1 MLAKSHAD
9 EFKKQ
14 NPRFSHHKFYAAS
27 GINPADMN
35 EANKAN
41 KASEQ
46 YKREVS
52 FFVEEE
58 FFSEGR
64 ADRNGYKDERD
75 ECFDKASSK
84 LGQSIAIKA
93 FREEAKNA
101 KVNVKKIL
109 SADFVEFD
117 SGNLSHAN
125 AYWDITYAGDKFP
138 DVEEI
143 NEDSVTDSLVAN
155 VKDAL
160 MFLKIQGDEK
170 VPTNSVFNEFKKR
183 GIDVSLEQLQEL
195 FPQGNDF
202 LKNITNS
209 YVEFNNNQPE
219 APKSF
224 SQVQDNKEK
233 VGDMAL
239 SAFKKR
245 K

>member
-1 MLAKSHAD
+1 MEKRKMLAKSHAD

-14 NPRFSHHKFYAAS
+14 NPRFSHQKFYAAS
-27 GINPADMN
+27 GINPAEMH
-35 EANKAN
+35 ESLK
-41 KASEQ
+41 
-46 YKREVS
+46 
-52 FFVEEE
+52 
-58 FFSEGR
+58 
-64 ADRNGYKDERD
+64 
-75 ECFDKASSK
+75 
-84 LGQSIAIKA
+84 
-93 FREEAKNA
+93 
-101 KVNVKKIL
+101 
-109 SADFVEFD
+109 
-117 SGNLSHAN
+117 
-125 AYWDITYAGDKFP
+125 
-138 DVEEI
+138 
-143 NEDSVTDSLVAN
+143 EDSVTDNLVAN

-160 MFLKIQGDEK
+160 MFLKIQGDDK
-170 VPTNSVFNEFKKR
+170 VSTNAVFNEFKKR

-202 LKNITNS
+202 LKNITSS